1 MKVIA
6 INSSPRNNSNTE
18 NAIKMVFVELEKQG
32 IETEII
38 TIGKDIISGCKSC
51 GGCFKSRNNKCTIVN
66 DRLNDDIQKLIEADG
81 IILGSPVY
89 YGAINGTL
97 KAYLDRL
104 FYVSGANG
112 NFFRHKVGASVIAV
126 RREGGIQAFNELNA
140 YLLYSEMFI
149 PTSNYWNITYGTIPN
164 ECQQDEEGKQIMSVL
179 GKNMAHLL
187 KMNELAK
194 DHLNPPA
201 PIKKTFTNFIR

>member
-6 INSSPRNNSNTE
+6 INGSPRANGNTE
-18 NAIKMVFVELEKQG
+18 NAIKMVFNELEQQG
-32 IETEII
+32 IETEMIS
-38 TIGKDIISGCKSC
+38 IGKDTVSGCKSC
-51 GGCFKSRNNKCTIVN
+51 GACFKMKNNKCVISN
-66 DRLNDDIQKLIEADG
+66 DRLNDDIEKLLSADG

-89 YGAINGTL
+89 YAAINGTL

-112 NFFRHKVGASVIAV
+112 NFFRHKVGASVVAV

-149 PTSNYWNITYGTIPN
+149 PTSNYWNITYGTMPN

-179 GKNMAHLL
+179 GTNMAHLL
-187 KMNELAK
+187 KMNELSK
-194 DHLNPPA
+194 QHLEA
-201 PIKKTFTNFIR
+201 PQQVKKTFTNFIR

>member
-6 INSSPRNNSNTE
+6 INSSPRENGNTE
-18 NAIKMVFVELEKQG
+18 NAIKMVFNELEQQG

-38 TIGKDIISGCKSC
+38 SIGKDKISGCKSC
-51 GGCFKSRNNKCTIVN
+51 GACFKMRNNKCSISD
-66 DRLNDDIQKLIEADG
+66 DRLNDDIEKLLEADG

-89 YGAINGTL
+89 YAAINGTL

-104 FYVSGANG
+104 FYVSGANR

-140 YLLYSEMFI
+140 YLLYSEMFV
-149 PTSNYWNITYGTIPN
+149 PTSNYWNIVHGTMPN
-164 ECQQDEEGKQIMSVL
+164 ECHQDEEGKQIMSVL

-187 KMNELAK
+187 KMNELSK
-194 DHLNPPA
+194 EHLEAPA
-201 PIKKTFTNFIR
+201 PVKKTFMNFIR